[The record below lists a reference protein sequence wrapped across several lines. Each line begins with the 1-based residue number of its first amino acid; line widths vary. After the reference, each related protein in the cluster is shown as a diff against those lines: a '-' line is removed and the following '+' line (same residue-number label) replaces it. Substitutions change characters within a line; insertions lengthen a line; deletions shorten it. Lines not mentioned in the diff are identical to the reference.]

1 MNLTLTLL
9 LATLSLLPAG
19 EATEKKAVSA
29 RPAKITS
36 RSTYYDRK
44 EGFACFNGDVH
55 VDDERYQMHAD
66 KAYVFMEGTNELKR
80 IVALGNVALTNDTK
94 RAYGVKLSYHRN
106 PGLVILYGGDGIP
119 AEVRDE
125 AKDGDQVVKGAKIKF
140 WIDAEQVEVIDSD
153 ISVPAK
159 SGGNLKGLMSR

>member
-1 MNLTLTLL
+1 MNPSLILL
-9 LATLSLLPAG
+9 LAALPILPSAQAPER
-19 EATEKKAVSA
+19 EAAPT

-44 EGFACFNGDVH
+44 EGFACFNGEVH

-66 KAYVFMEGTNELKR
+66 KAYVFMEGTNDLKR

-94 RAYGVKLSYHRN
+94 RAYGAKLSYHRN
-106 PGLVILYGGDGIP
+106 PGLVILYGGDGKL

-125 AKDGDQVVKGAKIKF
+125 SKDGDQVVKGAKIKF
-140 WIDAEQVEVIDSD
+140 WIDAEQVEVIESD

-159 SGGNLKGLMSR
+159 SGGNLKGLITR